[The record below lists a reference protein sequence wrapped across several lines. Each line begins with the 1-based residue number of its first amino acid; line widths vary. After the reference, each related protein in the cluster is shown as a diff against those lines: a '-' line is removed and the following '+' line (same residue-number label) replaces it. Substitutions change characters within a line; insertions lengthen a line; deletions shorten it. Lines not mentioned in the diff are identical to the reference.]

1 MSAGEHII
9 LLMYVEIAMNLIHA
23 YTWQSVFVQL
33 EKVKIY
39 RAEFVCGRTETVQIV
54 LKKGSLGGYHNIKCI
69 PEVTVGHFKKLV
81 SVSIASKVQ

>member
-1 MSAGEHII
+1 MLILLFRCGQQVTIMSAGEHII

-39 RAEFVCGRTETVQIV
+39 RAEFVCGRTETV
-54 LKKGSLGGYHNIKCI
+54 
-69 PEVTVGHFKKLV
+69 
-81 SVSIASKVQ
+81 